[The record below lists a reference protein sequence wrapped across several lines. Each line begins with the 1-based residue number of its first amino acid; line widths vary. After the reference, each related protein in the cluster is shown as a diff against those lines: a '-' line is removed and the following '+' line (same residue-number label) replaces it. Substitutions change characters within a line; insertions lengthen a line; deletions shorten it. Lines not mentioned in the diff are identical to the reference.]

1 MTQTIEQ
8 VLKTQGRGFFATVGD
23 SMEPLLHNR
32 QSTVVIETAV
42 HPLSPGTVALYRRPS
57 GEYVLHR
64 IIRVERDAYRIR
76 GDNRLQQERV
86 PQEWVLG
93 VMVGYYPDEREH
105 YVSCT
110 DAQYRQDL
118 RRVRRHHWAL
128 WLRALPGRIRHKLAQ
143 LQPPR

>member
-8 VLKTQGRGFFATVGD
+8 VLTTQGRGFFATVGD

-32 QSTVVIETAV
+32 QSTVVIEPAV

-110 DAQYRQDL
+110 GAQYRQDL

-128 WLRALPGRIRHKLAQ
+128 W
-143 LQPPR
+143 PPR